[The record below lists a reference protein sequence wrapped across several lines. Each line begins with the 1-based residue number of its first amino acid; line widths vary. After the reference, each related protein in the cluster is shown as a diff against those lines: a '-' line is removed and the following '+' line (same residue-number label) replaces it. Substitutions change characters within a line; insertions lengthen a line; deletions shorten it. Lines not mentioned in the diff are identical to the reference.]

1 MAIVGLLLSIYVCF
15 ELKKPADPNT
25 ETQLVELFDQHYNH
39 EYLHKIFGE
48 NIKYYTIHQ
57 VVKYLK
63 EVIWQSFFQFS
74 IAISK
79 LVDVDPQANIDKALG
94 KISSKNL
101 KAMHI
106 LEMMS
111 PKRTEDVRRKELS
124 EKIMKVRDERE
135 EQAKAIEEKPKE
147 TEATEAI
154 DDGQNNIKEPVE
166 ETPLEDIPEK

>member
-154 DDGQNNIKEPVE
+154 EDGENNIKEPVE